1 MREEIRMLSLWQPW
15 ASLVATGI
23 KQVETRHWPTNYRG
37 LIAIHAAKRPV
48 CRTGH
53 ELISAVG
60 GSIPDGMVVS
70 YGAIVAVARL
80 RYCTQ
85 MAVNNEQQAYCYLP
99 SGERFYPSVTEE
111 LCGNWDDGR
120 YAWFLEDV
128 KSVDPIYT
136 RGMQGIPR
144 IADPEILQLI
154 EQRLGEVA

>member
-1 MREEIRMLSLWQPW
+1 VLLVVLFQMEWWSPTAQSWRLL
-15 ASLVATGI
+15 ASD
-23 KQVETRHWPTNYRG
+23 
-37 LIAIHAAKRPV
+37 IA
-48 CRTGH
+48 
-53 ELISAVG
+53 
-60 GSIPDGMVVS
+60 
-70 YGAIVAVARL
+70 L
-80 RYCTQ
+80 RW
-85 MAVNNEQQAYCYLP
+85 NNEQQAYCYLP